1 MECLL
6 FCCRCVAVVVN
17 IVLIRFVLNSVF
29 FYFSRSYSKSKKI
42 KHNNNCNKLNSTMS
56 TNATKNIWFAVWL
69 TEFLLMFIINAFTL
83 IIFART
89 LLLRKRSTYLII
101 NLTVADLLIAAVSGP
116 EALWFLKR
124 EKRPGHGLRA
134 FHLIISNMCWIASL
148 GNLVLISLERLHATL
163 YPFRHC
169 CLVGKRIYY
178 KIIIF
183 SWFGAFTLACGLQIS
198 RMIDVPFADRY
209 PWVIYICLTLAVLI
223 TSYVIIMSKF
233 IRKAHVQQLGSAERK
248 LSGTLFIVSAAST
261 LTLLPWVIIMC
272 ISISSNRDKWME
284 FTPYRIANGIYYLN
298 SILNPVIY
306 AIRLPEFRRALKELF
321 CKNTSY
327 PVRRDQPI
335 ELQAM

>member
-1 MECLL
+1 MD
-6 FCCRCVAVVVN
+6 
-17 IVLIRFVLNSVF
+17 
-29 FYFSRSYSKSKKI
+29 
-42 KHNNNCNKLNSTMS
+42 
-56 TNATKNIWFAVWL
+56 IWIAVWL
-69 TEFLLMFIINAFTL
+69 TQFIMVFIINAFTL
-83 IIFART
+83 VVFARSRH
-89 LLLRKRSTYLII
+89 LRRRNTYLIM

-116 EALWFLKR
+116 ETILLLK
-124 EKRPGHGLRA
+124 ENKRPKKGFGVLHVY
-134 FHLIISNMCWIASL
+134 LIISDMCWIASL

-163 YPFRHC
+163 YPFKH
-169 CLVGKRIYY
+169 CLVRKGIYH

-183 SWFGAFTLACGLQIS
+183 SWFGALSLACGLQIS
-198 RMIDVPFADRY
+198 RMIDVPLADRY

-261 LTLLPWVIIMC
+261 LTLLPWVIIIC
-272 ISISSNRDKWME
+272 IAISSDRYLWIK
-284 FTPYRIANGIYYLN
+284 FTPMKIASTFYHLN

-306 AIRLPEFRRALKELF
+306 AIRLPGFWRPLKQVF
-321 CKNTSY
+321 CKNTSC

>member
-1 MECLL
+1 
-6 FCCRCVAVVVN
+6 
-17 IVLIRFVLNSVF
+17 
-29 FYFSRSYSKSKKI
+29 
-42 KHNNNCNKLNSTMS
+42 MS
-56 TNATKNIWFAVWL
+56 ANATKNIWFAVWL

-89 LLLRKRSTYLII
+89 LQLRKRSTYLII

-116 EALWFLKR
+116 ETILVFIR
-124 EKRPGHGLRA
+124 NKRPKKGFGVLYS
-134 FHLIISNMCWIASL
+134 IISDMCWIASL

-169 CLVGKRIYY
+169 LVGKRIYY

-183 SWFGAFTLACGLQIS
+183 SWLGALTLACVLHII
-198 RMIDVPFADRY
+198 RMKDPALADRY
-209 PWVIYICLTLAVLI
+209 PWIIYVVLTLAVLT
-223 TSYVIIMSKF
+223 TSYVIILSKF
-233 IRKAHVQQLGSAERK
+233 IRKSCVQQLGSVMSAERK

-261 LTLLPWVIIMC
+261 LTLLPWVIITC
-272 ISISSNRDKWME
+272 ISIIQTVTLWIE
-284 FTPYRIANGIYYLN
+284 FTPYRIVLTFYYLN

-321 CKNTSY
+321 CTNTLY
-327 PVRRDQPI
+327 QVIRRDQPS